1 MGKILVLAEKPS
13 VGRELARVLGA
24 GQKQNGYMEGSRYV
38 VTWALGHLVTLADPE
53 QYGEQY
59 KKWDLSTLP
68 MLPDK
73 MELVVIKETAKQ
85 YKVVKDLLHRKD
97 IDELVIATDA
107 GREGELVARWIIA
120 KAGFHRPIKRLWIS
134 SQTDKA
140 IKEGFAALKPGKAY
154 ETLYQA
160 AVCRAEADWVVGL
173 NVTRA
178 LTCKYNAQLSAGRV
192 QTPTLAMIVQR
203 EEEIKRFVPKT
214 YYQIFANVQGFQL
227 QWRNDKG
234 QSQLWDLAEAEKIV
248 RAVQGKAVEIKEIKT
263 ELKKEPAPLLYDLT
277 ELQRDA
283 NKRFGFTAKQTLNH
297 MQKLYE
303 EHKLLTYPRTD
314 SRYLSAD
321 LVASL
326 PERLRAVSIGDY
338 RSLAAGILK
347 KGITTNKRIV
357 DDSKVSDHHAIIPTE
372 QRVDLSRLSYEE
384 RRIYDLVVK
393 RFLAVF
399 MGPFQYEQTSIGAY
413 CGQEKFSAKGKIVR
427 DKGWRAAYDGLLLE
441 NDDEDEQEEKEQLLP
456 ELHKG
461 DQLTLQSCQYR
472 QGQTKPPA
480 RYTEATLLSAMEHPG
495 KFVANQAARE
505 ILDST
510 NGIGTPAT
518 RADIIEK
525 LFSAFYV
532 ERRGNSIFPTSKGMQ
547 LIQLVPE
554 GLKSPEM
561 TGQWEQR
568 LSRIAKGQ
576 EKSSAFTG
584 EMRKYAASLV
594 NQVIASDSKY
604 NHDNMTRKRCPVCD
618 KYLLEVNGKK
628 GKMLVCQD
636 RECGYRENLSML
648 SNARCPNCH
657 KKLEIVGN
665 GEKRLYVC
673 KCGFR
678 EKYDRFNQ
686 QLQDRKKN
694 MSKKE
699 TQAYMRKQQ
708 EGEAFT
714 NNAFAE
720 AFAKLQQE
728 NQ

>member
-13 VGRELARVLGA
+13 VGREIARVMGA
-24 GQKQNGYMEGSRYV
+24 SGKQNGYFEGAHYV

-53 QYGEQY
+53 HYGEQY
-59 KKWDLSTLP
+59 KKWDLETLP
-68 MLPDK
+68 MLPEK
-73 MELVVIKETAKQ
+73 MELVVIKETSKQ
-85 YKVVKDLLHRKD
+85 FKVVKDLLKRKD

-107 GREGELVARWIIA
+107 GREGELVARWIIE
-120 KAGFHRPIKRLWIS
+120 KVGFHKPIKRLWIS

-140 IKEGFAALKPGKAY
+140 IKEGFAHLHPAKEY
-154 ETLYQA
+154 DRLYQA

-203 EEEIKRFVPKT
+203 EKEIRKFVPKEFYT
-214 YYQIFANVQGFQL
+214 ITAETAGFQL
-227 QWRNDKG
+227 LWRDG
-234 QSQLWDLAEAEKIV
+234 QGQTRLFDQERADGLVRSINGKTAVITEVKKDLKREA
-248 RAVQGKAVEIKEIKT
+248 
-263 ELKKEPAPLLYDLT
+263 PPLLYDLT

-283 NKRFGFTAKQTLNH
+283 NKRFGFSAKQTLNI

-321 LVASL
+321 IVPTL
-326 PERLRAVSIGDY
+326 PERLRSISIGDY
-338 RSLAAGILK
+338 RPFAAAVLK
-347 KGITTNKRIV
+347 SGVKTNKRIV

-372 QRVDLSRLSYEE
+372 QRVDMSRLSYEE
-384 RRIYDLVVK
+384 RRVYDLVVK

-399 MGPFQYEQTSIGAY
+399 AEPFTYEQTTITAKVGSETFGAR
-413 CGQEKFSAKGKIVR
+413 GKIVK
-427 DKGWRAAYDGLLLE
+427 DKGWKAVYAGIDI
-441 NDDEDEQEEKEQLLP
+441 EEEEEAEEREQLLP
-456 ELHKG
+456 EVKKG
-461 DQLTLQSCQYR
+461 DDLKITKCRKNS
-472 QGQTKPPA
+472 GKTKPPA

-495 KFVANQAARE
+495 KFVADEAVRE
-505 ILDST
+505 ALDNA

-532 ERRGNSIFPTSKGMQ
+532 ERRGKEIVPTSKGMQ
-547 LIQLVPE
+547 LIDLVPE
-554 GLKSPEM
+554 GLKSPEL

-568 LSRIAKGQ
+568 LTAIAKG
-576 EKSSAFTG
+576 KAPSKAFTE
-584 EMRKYAASLV
+584 EMRQYASSLV
-594 NQVIASDSKY
+594 GQVIASDSKY
-604 NHDNMTRKRCPVCD
+604 THDNMTRKKCPVCD
-618 KYLLEVNGKK
+618 KFLLEVNGKK

-636 RECGYRENLSML
+636 RECGYRENVSMQ

-657 KKLEIVGN
+657 KKLEIVGS
-665 GEKRLYVC
+665 GDKRLYVC

-686 QLQDRKKN
+686 QLKDKKQN
-694 MSKKE
+694 MTKRE
-699 TQAYMRKQQ
+699 TQAYMKKLQQ
-708 EGEAFT
+708 EESLSS
-714 NNAFAE
+714 NAFAE
-720 AFAKLQQE
+720 AWAKAQQQE
-728 NQ
+728 KE